1 MTTSVKDGWLFETVC
16 VYFVFY
22 LLFILLE
29 RVFLKLCCFTS
40 VVKRYVC
47 GEKEEIVVDGKRRR
61 LDGEDESI
69 AREVEGFLYLFPGFG
84 DVEHG
89 FPDSDNF
96 SLNSGKPL
104 ATILVTTQERCRM
117 CGKALAVDPNT
128 HIVVV
133 YHEQR
138 GSYLGSRVTRCCR
151 TCKVYE
157 HYCYWTQEGKR
168 HFNDDCVSNEFLLS
182 TEHTSFLV
190 VGAVPFATFAQ
201 TFNRRFGYF
210 E

>member
-1 MTTSVKDGWLFETVC
+1 M
-16 VYFVFY
+16 
-22 LLFILLE
+22 
-29 RVFLKLCCFTS
+29 
-40 VVKRYVC
+40 
-47 GEKEEIVVDGKRRR
+47 
-61 LDGEDESI
+61 
-69 AREVEGFLYLFPGFG
+69 FPGFG

-89 FPDSDNF
+89 FPDFHNF

-128 HIVVV
+128 HIVVI

-138 GSYLGSRVTRCCR
+138 GSYLGSRVTKCCR

-157 HYCYWTQEGKR
+157 HYCYWTQEGKC

-182 TEHTSFLV
+182 TEDIAFQNTLAFWLLGLCRLCLSRLSPRLSTEDSDISNEEVWLIAISGLYSVFLSAMFIRKMLLENNAFH
-190 VGAVPFATFAQ
+190 G
-201 TFNRRFGYF
+201 
-210 E
+210 